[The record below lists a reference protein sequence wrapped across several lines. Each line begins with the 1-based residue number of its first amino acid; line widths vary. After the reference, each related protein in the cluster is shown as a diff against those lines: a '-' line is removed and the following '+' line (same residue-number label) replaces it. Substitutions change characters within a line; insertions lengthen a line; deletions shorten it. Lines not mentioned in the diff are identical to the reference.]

1 MAFAFR
7 SDVLPDVGSGA
18 LAAVDITALID
29 AFAGLDAEVV
39 RDVARQCEGVK
50 DAIALLRGL
59 CPERPPVAHDVAHG
73 HAFGD
78 VLPDDVRDVIFKS
91 LSARDAAVLACT
103 CKEFRALVASW
114 RRGPP
119 PTRRRRPAEKLLAK
133 MESTGFQMRFERPS
147 YL

>member
-114 RRGPP
+114 RRDARRIAPP
-119 PTRRRRPAEKLLAK
+119 ANARARTTIETFASDVVRLGGMIRA
-133 MESTGFQMRFERPS
+133 
-147 YL
+147 